1 MSNPSPL
8 YGKTKGN
15 SCFVHQVVYEE
26 TYYARDSGTLEQLKE
41 LSTKRQAIEESI
53 NGSSKITP
61 AIAREMAGGVTSPVL
76 QVFFLLL
83 LGVIEYFL
91 WVHVWYTVRGQ
102 CAKQRGYQTNTD
114 VQKDMQ
120 EISSYFSGEQFE
132 RLFMC
137 SQSHQEQYEDLAT
150 RCGGMHVLQDLQK
163 LERYLPLL
171 ENLVTCV
178 EAKKDNPQIIKWTID
193 LSIRWTS
200 PMSGFTGNRLTG
212 PRYFRLDDLRFELAM
227 VFFLYGGLLRELALE
242 VLPTGMFFLLLGA
255 FSS

>member
-1 MSNPSPL
+1 
-8 YGKTKGN
+8 
-15 SCFVHQVVYEE
+15 
-26 TYYARDSGTLEQLKE
+26 
-41 LSTKRQAIEESI
+41 
-53 NGSSKITP
+53 
-61 AIAREMAGGVTSPVL
+61 
-76 QVFFLLL
+76 
-83 LGVIEYFL
+83 
-91 WVHVWYTVRGQ
+91 
-102 CAKQRGYQTNTD
+102 
-114 VQKDMQ
+114 
-120 EISSYFSGEQFE
+120 
-132 RLFMC
+132 
-137 SQSHQEQYEDLAT
+137 LAT

-255 FSS
+255 FLMLILILVLLV

>member
-8 YGKTKGN
+8 YGKIKGN

-91 WVHVWYTVRGQ
+91 WVHVWLYCKRTMCKAEGQ
-102 CAKQRGYQTNTD
+102 ILMSRKICKKFQVTSQD
-114 VQKDMQ
+114 V
-120 EISSYFSGEQFE
+120 G
-132 RLFMC
+132 R
-137 SQSHQEQYEDLAT
+137 A
-150 RCGGMHVLQDLQK
+150 V
-163 LERYLPLL
+163 
-171 ENLVTCV
+171 
-178 EAKKDNPQIIKWTID
+178 
-193 LSIRWTS
+193 
-200 PMSGFTGNRLTG
+200 
-212 PRYFRLDDLRFELAM
+212 
-227 VFFLYGGLLRELALE
+227 
-242 VLPTGMFFLLLGA
+242 
-255 FSS
+255 

>member
-8 YGKTKGN
+8 YGKIKGN

-120 EISSYFSGEQFE
+120 EISSYFSGSRESSLRGCICVARVIKNSMRIWQQGVVVCMFC
-132 RLFMC
+132 RT
-137 SQSHQEQYEDLAT
+137 SRSW
-150 RCGGMHVLQDLQK
+150 
-163 LERYLPLL
+163 
-171 ENLVTCV
+171 NVTYHYWR
-178 EAKKDNPQIIKWTID
+178 IW
-193 LSIRWTS
+193 
-200 PMSGFTGNRLTG
+200 
-212 PRYFRLDDLRFELAM
+212 
-227 VFFLYGGLLRELALE
+227 
-242 VLPTGMFFLLLGA
+242 
-255 FSS
+255 

>member
-8 YGKTKGN
+8 YGKIKGN

-76 QVFFLLL
+76 Q
-83 LGVIEYFL
+83 
-91 WVHVWYTVRGQ
+91 
-102 CAKQRGYQTNTD
+102 
-114 VQKDMQ
+114 
-120 EISSYFSGEQFE
+120 
-132 RLFMC
+132 
-137 SQSHQEQYEDLAT
+137 
-150 RCGGMHVLQDLQK
+150 DLQK

-171 ENLVTCV
+171 ENLVSCV